1 MRTMI
6 SGVLILILWGA
17 VPALT
22 QLPPEI
28 QADFYLLRAEQ
39 AIDESDTARAMVEL
53 DKIILLQKEHELDL
67 PDEFH
72 FRHAQAAA
80 AADLAEQA
88 LEAVE
93 KYLLAAG
100 REGRHYVEALELM
113 SQAQDA
119 IEANKEP
126 QEASNEPVPE
136 PAQVAKQ
143 GPIEDQ
149 LDTDGN
155 PGAHE
160 DKGTLITAGAS
171 TEAQPAPDCGHWNT
185 EYFFRTATLAS
196 VTACLAAG
204 ADPMARHK
212 YEDTP
217 LHFAARYSKN
227 PAVIEALLKA
237 GADPMARHR
246 YGDTPLHFAARYSK
260 NPAVIEALLKAGA
273 DPKAQDQWQR
283 TPLYQAAWNNENPA
297 VVQALLAA
305 GADPKAQDQWQR
317 TPLYQAA
324 LSKNPGGVRGFLQ
337 IRC

>member
-17 VPALT
+17 VPALA

-72 FRHAQAAA
+72 FRYAQAAA

-160 DKGTLITAGAS
+160 DKGTLIPAGAS

-204 ADPMARHK
+204 ADPMARH
-212 YEDTP
+212 E
-217 LHFAARYSKN
+217 
-227 PAVIEALLKA
+227 
-237 GADPMARHR
+237 
-246 YGDTPLHFAARYSK
+246 YGDTPLHFVARY
-260 NPAVIEALLKAGA
+260 
-273 DPKAQDQWQR
+273 
-283 TPLYQAAWNNENPA
+283 NENPA

-305 GADPKAQDQWQR
+305 GADPNARDQYKN
-317 TPLYQAA
+317 TPLHGAA
-324 LSKNPGGVRGFLQ
+324 RNKNPAVIEAEG
-337 IRC
+337 RCRPDGEG